1 MKLHWSPRSPFVRKV
16 MIVLQETGLAER
28 VECVRSPVMMAGAA
42 NPDVLADNPLGK
54 IPTLVLED
62 GTALFDSRVICEY
75 LDQIAGDRP
84 ERLVPTGGEERIAC
98 LRWQAFGDGL
108 TDILLLW
115 RIEMARGEQRSEV
128 ISQAFEAKVRAS
140 LARLEAEV
148 PMLEARPFGL
158 GHIAVAC
165 ALGQLDFRF
174 ASSNWR
180 PAHPR
185 LAAWIDALDRRPS
198 LAESKARDDGALAM
212 GDIVMP
218 LVFEAA

>member
-16 MIVLQETGLAER
+16 MIVLHELGMVER

-42 NPDVLADNPLGK
+42 NPDVLVDNPLGK
-54 IPTLVLED
+54 IPTLVLDD
-62 GTALFDSRVICEY
+62 GAALFDSRVICEY
-75 LDQIAGDRP
+75 LDLLAGDRSG
-84 ERLVPTGGEERIAC
+84 RLVPADDQGRIAC

-115 RIEMARGEQRSEV
+115 RIEMARGEARNQV
-128 ISQAFEAKVRAS
+128 ISDAFDAKVRAS

-148 PMLEARPFGL
+148 PELGKSPFGL

-174 ASSNWR
+174 ATSHWR
-180 PAHPR
+180 AAHPQ
-185 LAAWIDALDRRPS
+185 LSAWYDALSARPS
-198 LAESKARDDGALAM
+198 FAATKAEDDGALPM
-212 GDIVMP
+212 GDFVMP
-218 LVFEAA
+218 LSFEAA